1 MGHCFTVKGEE
12 GVLDLR
18 ATSAADG
25 KENNEVM
32 RFGTRDHSERF
43 LVGEEPVIVTMGD
56 FFGIIVSIGFV
67 LILALVAL
75 GVRWVHYKGISLRA
89 DGRYQRDVE
98 VGARRYNDEVR
109 EVVVNLEVP
118 RRGRAPSIVKVRR
131 GGFAD
136 ILPEEVRAELIREAS
151 ASRERNTS
159 RDANGKELVEE
170 RFCRTRGEYVAT
182 RPVDD
187 WHSPFWDEDDEDE
200 FVEVALATKRNWSS
214 DFNGDLIMLST

>member
-18 ATSAADG
+18 DTSTADG
-25 KENNEVM
+25 RKNNELM
-32 RFGTRDHSERF
+32 RFGTRDHSERL

-56 FFGIIVSIGFV
+56 FFGIIVSIGIV

-75 GVRWVHYKGISLRA
+75 GVRWVHYKGIRLRA
-89 DGRYQRDVE
+89 VGRYQRDAE
-98 VGARRYNDEVR
+98 VGARGYKDEVM
-109 EVVVNLEVP
+109 EVVVNVEIP

-131 GGFAD
+131 GGFVD

-182 RPVDD
+182 QPVDD
-187 WHSPFWDEDDEDE
+187 WHSPFWDEDDEDG
-200 FVEVALATKRNWSS
+200 FVDVALTTKHNWSS
-214 DFNGDLIMLST
+214 DFNGDLIMLSP

>member
-1 MGHCFTVKGEE
+1 MGHCFTVEGEE

-18 ATSAADG
+18 DTSTADG

-32 RFGTRDHSERF
+32 RFGTRNHSGRL
-43 LVGEEPVIVTMGD
+43 LVGEEPVIVTKGD
-56 FFGIIVSIGFV
+56 FFGIIVSIGIV
-67 LILALVAL
+67 LILALAAL

-98 VGARRYNDEVR
+98 VDARGYKDEIR
-109 EVVVNLEVP
+109 EVVVNVEVP

-131 GGFAD
+131 GGFVD

-159 RDANGKELVEE
+159 RDASGKELVEE
-170 RFCRTRGEYVAT
+170 TFCRMRGEYIAT
-182 RPVDD
+182 QPVDD
-187 WHSPFWDEDDEDE
+187 WHSPFWDDEDE
-200 FVEVALATKRNWSS
+200 DGFVDVAFTNERNWSS
-214 DFNGDLIMLST
+214 DFNGDLIMLSA